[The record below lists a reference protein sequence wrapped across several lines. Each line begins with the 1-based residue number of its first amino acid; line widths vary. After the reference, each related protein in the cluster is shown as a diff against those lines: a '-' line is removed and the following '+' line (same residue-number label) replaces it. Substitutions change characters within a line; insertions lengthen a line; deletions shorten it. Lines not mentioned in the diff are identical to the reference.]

1 MKILTRLLVL
11 ISLLGLVAACTPA
24 RSGGG
29 GSDDDDAADDDDDDD
44 DDATDDD
51 DDATDDDDASSD
63 CDTETEGEDCNGNC
77 FPLTWLGDND
87 CDEGQWEY
95 PEGTPIVLNCAELNF
110 DDGDCA
116 R

>member
-29 GSDDDDAADDDDDDD
+29 GSDDDDAADDD